1 MKSIWLPFV
10 ASFLVVVVVFII
22 GKNLEQEFT
31 AALNQVEHVQLQYA
45 AISFFILLGDILL
58 PVPSSIVMY
67 LNGYVLGILSGAC
80 LSFVSLLAGSCVGYY
95 LGKFTSMGVMA
106 KKDERAH
113 LFLLKYG
120 AFAILITRGI
130 PILAESIC
138 MVCGYNKMLFK
149 QYILLNAIGY
159 IPLCL
164 LYAFFGQSG
173 YDQNN
178 LLLSF
183 IASLL
188 VSAAFW
194 FLGKTYFTKWLN
206 NPINHA

>member
-1 MKSIWLPFV
+1 MKSIWLPFI
-10 ASFLVVVVVFII
+10 AFFLVVIVVFII
-22 GKNLEQEFT
+22 GENLEQEFT
-31 AALNQVEHVQLQYA
+31 AALSQVEHAKLQFA
-45 AISFFILLGDILL
+45 TISFFILLGDILL

-67 LNGYVLGILSGAC
+67 LNGYVLGILSGSC

-95 LGKFTSMGVMA
+95 LGKFTSMGVKA

-138 MVCGYNKMLFK
+138 LVCGYNNMSFK
-149 QYILLNAIGY
+149 QYILLNTIGY

-173 YDQNN
+173 YDQHNF
-178 LLLSF
+178 LFSF

-206 NPINHA
+206 NPIKHA